1 MISNILDV
9 YNQASP
15 LDIAEGLRWYHEAKR
30 ECQNLARRNRITLK
44 QAIGI
49 VAALSPR
56 VNWGRNVIAAQ
67 NLVRGIPGE
76 GFGANKVKAGKILE
90 GADPEDI
97 LRGDKVTSFY
107 SNILRPSSSTAV
119 TIDRWAIRVTMGAD
133 HWSSKVNTPT
143 PKQYLQLGNEYR
155 EAAAIV
161 GLKPLELQAITWVT
175 IKRLCGAW

>member
-15 LDIAEGLRWYHEAKR
+15 LDIATGLRWYGSAKR
-30 ECQNLARRNRITLK
+30 ECTNLARRNGIKLD

-67 NLVRGIPGE
+67 NLIRGINGE
-76 GFGANKVKAGKILE
+76 GFGANKIKAHKILE
-90 GADPEDI
+90 GSTPSDI
-97 LRGDKVTSFY
+97 LGGEKVRAFY
-107 SNILRPSSSTAV
+107 SNISRPSTSQDV
-119 TIDRWAIRVTMGAD
+119 TIDRWAIRVTMGSE

-143 PKQYLQLGNEYR
+143 PKQYLRMGNEYR
-155 EAAAIV
+155 EAAALV

-175 IKRLCGAW
+175 IKRICGAW

>member
-1 MISNILDV
+1 MINNILDV

-15 LDIAEGLRWYHEAKR
+15 LDIASGLRWYGSAKL
-30 ECQNLARRNRITLK
+30 ECKNLARRNGIGIDK
-44 QAIGI
+44 AIGI

-67 NLVRGIPGE
+67 NLIRGIPGE
-76 GFGANKVKAGKILE
+76 GFGANKVKAHKILE
-90 GADPEDI
+90 GSDPSDI

-107 SNILRPSSSTAV
+107 SNISRPSTSTSV
-119 TIDRWAIRVTMGAD
+119 TIDRWAIRVTMGAE

-143 PKQYLQLGNEYR
+143 AKQYLQLGNEYR
-155 EAAAIV
+155 EAAALV

>member
-1 MISNILDV
+1 MISNILEV

-15 LDIAEGLRWYHEAKR
+15 LDIAEGLRWYTSAKR
-30 ECQNLARRNRITLK
+30 ECSNLARRNGISLK

-56 VNWGRNVIAAQ
+56 VNWGRNVVAAQ
-67 NLVRGIPGE
+67 NLIRGIAGE
-76 GFGANKVKAGKILE
+76 GFGANKVKAHKILE
-90 GADPEDI
+90 GSDPKDI
-97 LRGDKVTSFY
+97 LRGNKVTAFY
-107 SNILRPSSSTAV
+107 SNISRPSTSQEV
-119 TIDRWAIRVTMGAD
+119 TIDRWAIRVTLGAD
-133 HWSSKVNTPT
+133 HWSEKVNTPT

-155 EAAAIV
+155 EVAALV